1 MNQQIA
7 LLRGIN
13 VGTAKRVSMK
23 ELQALVTSLGYTNV
37 RTLLNSGNVVFEVP
51 PKKKGD
57 AARRIEDAMAKE
69 LGVTANV
76 IGVVEKQLRAV
87 IAGNPLA
94 KIATDPSRYLVG
106 FVADESDSAD
116 LTPLLEQDWAPEA
129 LAVANGAVYLWCAE
143 GIRDSKLAKAVGKVL
158 KDRVTMR
165 NWATVLKLQGMLD
178 GID

>member
-23 ELQALVTSLGYTNV
+23 ELQALVTTLGYTNV

-51 PKKKGD
+51 AKQKGD
-57 AARRIEDAMAKE
+57 AAHRIEAAMAGQ

-76 IGVVEKQLRAV
+76 IGVTEEKLRAV

-94 KIATDPSRYLVG
+94 KIASDPSRYLVG
-106 FVADESDSAD
+106 FVEDAGE
-116 LTPLLEQDWAPEA
+116 LKRLEPLLTENWAPDA
-129 LAVANGAVYLWCAE
+129 LAVGNGAVYLWCAQ
-143 GIRDSKLAKAVGKVL
+143 GIRDSKLAKAVGRAL
-158 KDRVTMR
+158 GETVTMR
-165 NWATVLKLQGMLD
+165 NWATVLKLQALLD
-178 GID
+178 SGG

>member
-51 PKKKGD
+51 LKMKGN
-57 AARRIEDAMAKE
+57 AASRIEDAMAKE

-76 IGVVEKQLRAV
+76 IGVTEPQLRAA
-87 IAGNPLA
+87 IAGSPLE
-94 KIATDPSRYLVG
+94 KVATDPSRYLVG
-106 FVADESDSAD
+106 FVADEGDLAD
-116 LTPLLEQDWAPEA
+116 LVPLLEQDWAPEA
-129 LAVANGAVYLWCAE
+129 LAIANGAVYLWCAQ

-158 KDRVTMR
+158 KDSVTMR
-165 NWATVLKLQGMLD
+165 NWATVLKLQALLD
-178 GID
+178 SGE